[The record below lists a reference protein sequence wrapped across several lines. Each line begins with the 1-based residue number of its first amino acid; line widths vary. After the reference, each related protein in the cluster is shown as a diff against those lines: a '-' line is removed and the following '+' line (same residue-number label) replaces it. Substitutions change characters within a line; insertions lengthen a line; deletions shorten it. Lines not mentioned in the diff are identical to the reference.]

1 MGRKRT
7 LKPTKVQHNIHLE
20 SGEDISAVEDQERL
34 LEIQKRLKRPNG
46 SLPSIQDCFRLA
58 IRAVYDKKDVF
69 EENEQLKQQLSLE
82 REEKE
87 QIREQFQEEKEFLI
101 KELAAKTAELEEFK
115 LKETFSKKASKNP
128 YSDIFNWLAGWIDK
142 WDSEPDKEG
151 IRPLI
156 VERANEIKDMID
168 RLLEKIDNKPK
179 LIPKSESKGTTGAV

>member
-7 LKPTKVQHNIHLE
+7 LRPTKVQHNIHLE
-20 SGEDISAVEDQERL
+20 SGEDTGAVEDQERL

-58 IRAVYDKKDVF
+58 IRAVYDRIDFF
-69 EENEQLKQQLSLE
+69 EENEELKHQLSL
-82 REEKE
+82 KE
-87 QIREQFQEEKEFLI
+87 DEKEFLI

-142 WDSEPDKEG
+142 WDLEPDKEG

-156 VERANEIKDMID
+156 VERANEIKTMID

-179 LIPKSESKGTTGAV
+179 LNQKSEPKSTTGAV